1 MESIDN
7 KALMKMKNFIGDIK
21 VKNIEELLNSSES
34 GIFVVAGW
42 FVSVVEGV
50 DMWYPRVA
58 KSSSPRYDYLFFLFI
73 SLYNY
78 LPQVFLKKSF

>member
-1 MESIDN
+1 MDFIEK
-7 KALMKMKNFIGDIK
+7 KALTKMKNFIGDIE
-21 VKNIEELLNSSES
+21 VKNIVDLFTNSKS
-34 GIFVVAGW
+34 GVFVVAGC

-58 KSSSPRYDYLFFLFI
+58 TSSSPRYDYLFFLFI